1 MHNKIKYSKYRN
13 RGSNIDNFLSKNNTL
28 ETTLAKI
35 EKGQNKIEK
44 YSHSLVEQNLLG
56 KGAFGKVYK
65 ISDKFALK

>member
-1 MHNKIKYSKYRN
+1 MYNKIKSSKYRN

-28 ETTLAKI
+28 ETSLAKI

-56 KGAFGKVYK
+56 EGAFGKVYK